1 MEKIFFDTNILVY
14 AFDKNAGSRHQQA
27 KALLEPFLTQYK
39 SAIISA
45 QVLHELSYRLYRWGL
60 SDAEVSTAVAPL
72 KYWKIIPNDSS
83 IFEKGLYL
91 KKRYQ
96 TSFWD
101 SLILAAAIHSNSEEL
116 WSEDFNNGQSYE
128 SITIVNPFKSASPEQ
143 GSHGIS

>member
-1 MEKIFFDTNILVY
+1 METIFFDTNILAY
-14 AFDKNAGSRHQQA
+14 AFDKNAGSKHHQA

-45 QVLHELSYRLYRWGL
+45 QVLHELSYCLYRWNL
-60 SDAEVSTAVAPL
+60 SDAEVSTAIAPF
-72 KYWKIIPNDSS
+72 KHWKIIPNNIF

-91 KKRYQ
+91 KKKYQ

-101 SLILAAAIHSNSEEL
+101 GLILAAAIHSNAKEL

-128 SITIVNPFKSASPEQ
+128 GVTIVNPLENALPR
-143 GSHGIS
+143 